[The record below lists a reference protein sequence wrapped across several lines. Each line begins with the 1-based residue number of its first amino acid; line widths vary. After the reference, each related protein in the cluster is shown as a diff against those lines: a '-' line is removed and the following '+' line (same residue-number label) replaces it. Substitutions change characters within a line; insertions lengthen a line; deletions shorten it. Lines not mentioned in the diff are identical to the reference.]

1 MDTINIM
8 NGTVWVFASLLIAIV
23 VVQALLYLRMALNFN
38 KKHGVLTKA
47 EVGQA
52 AKTGAIAAIGPG
64 FSNMTVAVAL
74 CAMMGSGVAFMRC
87 GVIGAPSWELMMA
100 EASAKAIGVEFG
112 SPEFTPAIF
121 TLCLFGMVLASA
133 GYFIL
138 CLVALKPLD
147 VMTTRSTDKQAIK
160 KRSFAPYMS
169 DAAMMGLTVYMLIDY
184 VKTKPSIA
192 AAAVSAIVM
201 YVIMQAARKIK
212 NGTLESFGMAIAMVS
227 AMIAGQLVTVM
238 IG

>member
-1 MDTINIM
+1 MDTIKMM
-8 NGTVWVFASLLIAIV
+8 NGTVWAFAALLIAV
-23 VVQALLYLRMALNFN
+23 VIIQSLLFLRLALNFN

-52 AKTGAIAAIGPG
+52 AKTGAIASVGPG

-100 EASAKAIGVEFG
+100 DASAKTIGVEFG

-147 VMTTRSTDKQAIK
+147 VMTAKTVDKKEKK

-169 DAAMMGLTVYMLIDY
+169 DAAMMGLTVYMFIDY
-184 VKTKPSIA
+184 VKTKPSIIA
-192 AAAVSAIVM
+192 AIVSAVVM
-201 YVIMQAARKIK
+201 YVVMQVARRIK
-212 NGTLESFGMAIAMVS
+212 NNTLEGFGMAIAMVS
-227 AMIAGQLVTVM
+227 AMIAGQIVTTM